1 MLLVTAQQA
10 RTAAT
15 GRTDLTEYICLLLN
29 TGNCPIINDNGNKK
43 EVCRRQRDGK
53 IPESGK

>member
-15 GRTDLTEYICLLLN
+15 GRTDLTE
-29 TGNCPIINDNGNKK
+29 
-43 EVCRRQRDGK
+43 
-53 IPESGK
+53 

>member
-15 GRTDLTEYICLLLN
+15 GRTDLTGVNLFIAEHRKLPY
-29 TGNCPIINDNGNKK
+29 NK
-43 EVCRRQRDGK
+43 
-53 IPESGK
+53 